1 MTEPQTLII
10 TNQIFQAIFAKDNPY
25 NLEELKAQFAS
36 DILLPVAVKDSTT
49 GELTYSAM
57 PNAKS
62 YITDAN
68 SGKPGET
75 IGWLQPKRPINGIKD
90 LLEAWQD
97 INYITTERVYDSEN
111 VSASD
116 PIYHSENVYNSTNCG
131 GCKNIIFCDGTYD
144 SESCIAC
151 QRSTGLNF
159 CLRVDDSNT
168 CSNSYHVI
176 CSGKIS
182 NSLFIQDASNLHEC
196 IFCSHLTDQ
205 KYCIANMQF
214 DEKTYFQLKAKII
227 QWILSAKLA

>member
-1 MTEPQTLII
+1 MTKSETLAL
-10 TNQIFQAIFAKDNPY
+10 TNQIFQAIFAQDNPY
-25 NLEELKAQFAS
+25 NLDELKAQFAS
-36 DILLPVAVKDSTT
+36 DILLPTAVKDSTT

-68 SGKPGET
+68 SAKRDAAT
-75 IGWLQPKRPINGIKD
+75 GWLQPMRPVKGMKD

-116 PIYHSENVYNSTNCG
+116 PIYHSQNVYGSTNCG

-176 CSGKIS
+176 CSAKIS
-182 NSLFIQDASNLHEC
+182 NSLFIQDASNLYEC
-196 IFCSHLTDQ
+196 IFCSHLSDQ

-214 DEKTYFQLKAKII
+214 DEKTYFQLKPKVV
-227 QWILSAKLA
+227 QWILRQKSL

>member
-1 MTEPQTLII
+1 MTKEETLILA
-10 TNQIFQAIFAKDNPY
+10 NQVFQAIFTQDNPY
-25 NLEELKAQFAS
+25 NLDELKAQFAS
-36 DILLPVAVKDSTT
+36 DILLPTAVKDSTT

-62 YITDAN
+62 YITGAN
-68 SGKPGET
+68 SAKRDST
-75 IGWLQPKRPINGIKD
+75 TGWLQPLRPVKSMKD
-90 LLEAWQD
+90 LLQAWQD
-97 INYITTERVYDSEN
+97 INYITAERVYDSEN

-116 PIYHSENVYNSTNCG
+116 PIYHSQNVHNSTNCG

-168 CSNSYHVI
+168 CSSSYHVI
-176 CSGKIS
+176 CSAKIS
-182 NSLFIQDASNLHEC
+182 NSLFIQDASNLYEC
-196 IFCSHLTDQ
+196 IFCSHLSDQ

-214 DEKTYFQLKAKII
+214 DERAYFQLKPKVI
-227 QWILSAKLA
+227 QWILRQKTL